1 MRSICLACCLLAVIP
16 PWAVA
21 QDAAATPFWL
31 LPKVELDLRG
41 LVPANVKLVAAPDLW
56 RNKFALLQVGNDDP
70 RKDVSRVTGA
80 ETSCRVIAGG
90 LRIGALTYFDRS
102 YSITRL
108 PEEFTGLT
116 LLQTALQHTP
126 VLDGRFAIVL
136 ATAKPC
142 FVFVAVDEKA
152 LKTYKQH
159 VIPSWLQEYT
169 PTGRQI
175 VTDRGNFP
183 VFVRQ
188 ALPGRIALGP
198 PCMNA
203 SANAM
208 YFAFFAVAK

>member
-1 MRSICLACCLLAVIP
+1 MRSTCLACCLLAVIP
-16 PWAVA
+16 SWAVA

-41 LVPANVKLVAAPDLW
+41 LVPADVKLAAAPDLS
-56 RNKFALLQVGNDDP
+56 RAFALLQVGKYDP
-70 RKDVSRVTGA
+70 RKDVSGVTGA
-80 ETSCRVIAGG
+80 DAGYRVIAGG
-90 LRIGALTYFDRS
+90 LKIGALTYVDRS
-102 YSITRL
+102 YSIARL

-152 LKTYKQH
+152 LKTYKEH
-159 VIPSWLQEYT
+159 VIPSWLQEYA

-188 ALPGRIALGP
+188 TFPGRIALGP